1 VDLNEINIFIK
12 VVEIGSFIGAARAL
26 DIPKSTVSAKVSSL
40 EERLGITLIKRTTRK
55 LHITDIGQEYYEQCR
70 SALTQ
75 ISEAEKQVT
84 LDQSIPSGLL
94 RLSAPIELGNAL
106 LPSVIL
112 EFKKKFPQVS
122 LEVILTDRN
131 VDFIAER
138 IDLGI
143 RVGTLKDSSLIA
155 KKLGNI
161 YFAPFVGPKYLKNH
175 PTPKT
180 PKDIEQHHTIVF
192 SPIGE
197 KWDFISQSN
206 SQTIKVDCSTEIND
220 LNLIKS
226 LTTSG
231 LGIALLPTFHCL
243 NEAKSGKLV
252 RILKKWRSQER
263 PVHIIYPSQKF
274 ISPKIRSFIDLAT
287 DTLKASLETAEL

>member
-1 VDLNEINIFIK
+1 MDLNEITIFLK
-12 VVEIGSFIGAARAL
+12 VVEVGSFIGAAKAL

-40 EERLGITLIKRTTRK
+40 EERLGVTLIKRTTRK
-55 LHITDIGQEYYEQCR
+55 LHITDVGQEYYQKCQN
-70 SALTQ
+70 ALTQ
-75 ISEAEKQVT
+75 IIDAEKQVT
-84 LDQSIPSGLL
+84 LDQSVPSGLL
-94 RLSAPIELGNAL
+94 RISAPIELGNSL
-106 LPSVIL
+106 LPPVIQ
-112 EFKKKFPQVS
+112 EFKKKYPEVD

-131 VDFIAER
+131 VDFIADR
-138 IDLGI
+138 IDLGV
-143 RVGTLKDSSLIA
+143 RVGILKDSSLIA

-161 YFAPFVGPKYLKNH
+161 YFAPFVGPKYLKSH

-180 PKDIEQHHTIVF
+180 PKDIEQHQTIIF
-192 SPIGE
+192 THIGD
-197 KWDFISQSN
+197 KWDLISQN
-206 SQTIKVDCSTEIND
+206 TTHMVKVNNSTEVND

-231 LGIALLPTFHCL
+231 LGIALLPTFFCL

-274 ISPKIRSFIDLAT
+274 VSPKIRAFIDVASEM
-287 DTLKASLETAEL
+287 LKATLETAEM

>member
-1 VDLNEINIFIK
+1 MDLNEINIFVK
-12 VVEIGSFIGAARAL
+12 VVEIGSFIGAAQAL

-40 EERLGITLIKRTTRK
+40 EERLGVTLIKRTTRK
-55 LHITDIGQEYYEQCR
+55 LHITDVGQEYYEQCR
-70 SALTQ
+70 NALVQ
-75 ISEAEKQVT
+75 INEAEKQVT
-84 LDQSIPSGLL
+84 VDQSIPSGLL
-94 RLSAPIELGNAL
+94 RLSAPSELGNAL
-106 LPSVIL
+106 LPSLIL
-112 EFKKKFPQVS
+112 EFKKKYPQVN

-143 RVGTLKDSSLIA
+143 RVGVLKDSSLIA

-180 PKDIEQHHTIVF
+180 PQDIEQHHTIIF

-197 KWDFISQSN
+197 KWEFN
-206 SQTIKVDCSTEIND
+206 SQKNSQVVKVNCTTEIND

-226 LTTSG
+226 LTAAG
-231 LGIALLPTFHCL
+231 LGIALLPTFLCL

-274 ISPKIRSFIDLAT
+274 VSPKIRAFIDLAT